1 MTLLRGDI
9 YLANLNP
16 QKKPNEIGKLR
27 PVVVV
32 QSNFINENDYP
43 TTIVVPLSTKLIDD
57 VSPLRY
63 RVTKRAKLLYDSDAL
78 IAHIRAIDNGR
89 FMEKIAS
96 LTSREIEDIRQC
108 IDEVIS

>member
-1 MTLLRGDI
+1 MTLSKGEI

-32 QSNFINENDYP
+32 QSDFINENGYP

-63 RVTKRAKLLYDSDAL
+63 RITKREKLLYDSDAL

-89 FMEKIAS
+89 FVERIAS
-96 LTSREIEDIRQC
+96 LTVHEMEEIRRC
-108 IDEVIS
+108 IEEVIS